1 MKQVVILLEVFVIL
15 ISDLVIDFEH
25 MGFNS
30 LWIGGIVSVLLLND
44 FEAYRVQ
51 KQVLTSG
58 GLVEKEEVINV
69 FFQGFDF
76 LVVFQ
81 RLLLVMATFLLFEI
95 QNFLLI
101 TLILLLVQLVRVL
114 IDFLLAMLD
123 CFNYIG
129 YLFVLL

>member
-25 MGFNS
+25 MGFKS
-30 LWIGGIVSVLLLND
+30 LWIKGIVGKLLLQN

-69 FFQGFDF
+69 LFQGFYF

-114 IDFLLAMLD
+114 IDFLVAMLD